1 MTERPLTFDAIGA
14 ALGHGWRTANAT
26 RAVSIGYAGIFT
38 VIGAVIIGSLVAAG
52 RTPFIVPAAG
62 AFMLIGPALLAG
74 FFAIAQKVGDAE
86 ARSRGPACGDATA
99 PSQPSVGI
107 PLAGATPP
115 LRGAPSAASGRAG
128 GTPSF
133 ATVARGFAGAAA
145 SIWVIALVCA
155 LLFMIFIT
163 DVAILY
169 SYMVG
174 GDPIFPRDMLP
185 TSDNVLSFMFWG
197 LVSGAVIALL
207 LFAISAFSVPLLC
220 ARRARLVEAV
230 VTSVRIVFG
239 NLIPA
244 LGWAILLSA
253 ATIGSILLLPLFPLV
268 LPVMAYAS
276 HALYQSVLPESD

>member
-1 MTERPLTFDAIGA
+1 MSEQPLTFEAIADALA
-14 ALGHGWRTANAT
+14 SGWRTANAT
-26 RAVSIGYAGIFT
+26 RTVSIAYAGIFT
-38 VIGAVIIGSLVAAG
+38 IIGAIIIGALIAAG
-52 RTPFIVPAAG
+52 RTPFVVSAAG
-62 AFMLIGPALLAG
+62 AFMLIGPAILAG
-74 FFAIAQKVGDAE
+74 FFAVARKVG
-86 ARSRGPACGDATA
+86 
-99 PSQPSVGI
+99 
-107 PLAGATPP
+107 
-115 LRGAPSAASGRAG
+115 AG
-128 GTPSF
+128 GTP
-133 ATVARGFAGAAA
+133 GFAAVASGFASASA

-174 GDPIFPRDMLP
+174 VDPVFPRDMLP
-185 TSDNVLSFMFWG
+185 TPDNVMSFMIWG
-197 LVSGAVIALL
+197 LVSGAVIALM

-220 ARRARLVEAV
+220 ERRAELVEAV
-230 VTSVRIVFG
+230 VTSVRIVFR

-276 HALYQSVLPESD
+276 HALYRAVLPAAD